1 VSREVNIQVDRRQV
15 VAFRLARHHLT
26 KRLDAGGLR
35 TAAATAP
42 QNTPPGSAP
51 LALRARAD
59 VSGAQVDQAI
69 AGERSLLQ
77 VWSLRGSPCIV
88 PTQELPM
95 FTTGL
100 LPDDEASWRAVL
112 VGFLPVI
119 DRLGWTA
126 TEVMEMVVDAT
137 QDALDGAVLTKREL
151 GTALGRRMP
160 EEFASWFEPGTFSA
174 FSAILT
180 RAASLTGTVTIAP
193 RSGAEASFVR
203 TDQWLGHPVPS
214 QSPSAA
220 RAALVRRYLHL
231 YGPSTVE
238 DFAGWAGVAEPF
250 ARRAWSAVDDPLAE
264 VDFVW
269 RRGVLLAE
277 DLEALTSGTPPHE
290 LRLLP
295 PYEPYLQQRDRTTA
309 VPDTGLHQR
318 IWRHTGNPGVV
329 LHNGEVAALWRQRK
343 KGRELRLT
351 IEPVTPLSTQDRRTI
366 ETEAEPLAEFR
377 GCAITEVGY
386 DESR

>member
-1 VSREVNIQVDRRQV
+1 MEVDRHQV

-26 KRLDAGGLR
+26 NRLDPDELSRAAG
-35 TAAATAP
+35 TAP

-69 AGERSLLQ
+69 ATERSLLQ
-77 VWSLRGSPCIV
+77 VWSLRGAPCIV
-88 PTQELPM
+88 PTEELPL
-95 FTTGL
+95 FTIGL

-112 VGFLPVI
+112 LGFLPVI
-119 DRLGWTA
+119 DQLGRTA
-126 TEVMEMVVDAT
+126 TEVMEMVIDAT
-137 QDALDGAVLTKREL
+137 HDALDGVVLTKREL
-151 GTALGRRMP
+151 GIALGRRMP
-160 EEFASWFEPGTFSA
+160 KELAPWFEPDTFSA

-203 TDQWLGHPVPS
+203 TDQWLDHPAPS
-214 QSPSAA
+214 QSPSDV
-220 RAALVRRYLHL
+220 RAALVRRYLQL

-238 DFAGWAGVAEPF
+238 DFAAWAGVAEPF
-250 ARRAWSAVDDPLAE
+250 ARRAWSAIDDPLAE
-264 VDFVW
+264 VDVAG
-269 RRGVLLAE
+269 RRGVLLAQ
-277 DLEALTSGTPPHE
+277 DAEALTSGAPPHG

-309 VPDTGLHQR
+309 VPNTALHKR
-318 IWRHTGNPGVV
+318 IWKKTGNPGVV
-329 LHNGEVAALWRQRK
+329 LRNGEVAGLWRQQK
-343 KGRELRLT
+343 KGRRLMVT
-351 IEPVTPLSTQDRRTI
+351 IEPVTTLSTRDRTVI
-366 ETEAEPLAEFR
+366 EAEAEPLAEFR

>member
-1 VSREVNIQVDRRQV
+1 VPVDRHQV

-26 KRLDAGGLR
+26 ERLKQGGLR

-69 AGERSLLQ
+69 ANERALVQ
-77 VWSLRGSPCIV
+77 VWSLRGAPCIV
-88 PTQELPM
+88 PTEELPL
-95 FTTGL
+95 FTLGL
-100 LPDDEASWRAVL
+100 LPDDEASWRAAL

-119 DRLGWTA
+119 DQLGRTA
-126 TEVMEMVVDAT
+126 SEVMEMVIDAT
-137 QDALDGAVLTKREL
+137 YDALDGVVLTKREL

-160 EEFASWFEPGTFSA
+160 NEFAPWFEPDTFSA

-203 TDQWLGHPVPS
+203 TDQWLDHPVSS
-214 QSPSAA
+214 QSPSDA
-220 RAALVRRYLHL
+220 RAGLVRRYLQL

-250 ARRAWSAVDDPLAE
+250 ARRAWAAVDDPLAE
-264 VDFVW
+264 VDLAG
-269 RRGVLLAE
+269 RRCVVLAQ
-277 DLEALTSGTPPHE
+277 DVEALTSGGLPQG

-309 VPDTGLHQR
+309 VPDMALHQR
-318 IWRHTGNPGVV
+318 IWKKTGNPGVV
-329 LHNGEVAALWRQRK
+329 LRNGEVAGLWRQHKQGRK
-343 KGRELRLT
+343 LMVT
-351 IEPVTPLSTQDRRTI
+351 IEPVTTLSVQDRTLI
-366 ETEAEPLAEFR
+366 EAEAEPLAEFR
-377 GCAITEVGY
+377 GCTITEVGY
-386 DESR
+386 DESRSSR

>member
-1 VSREVNIQVDRRQV
+1 VPVDRHQV
-15 VAFRLARHHLT
+15 VAFRLARHQLT
-26 KRLDAGGLR
+26 ERLDPGGLHR
-35 TAAATAP
+35 AAGTAP

-69 AGERSLLQ
+69 ANERSLLQ
-77 VWSLRGSPCIV
+77 VWSLRGAPCIV
-88 PTQELPM
+88 ATQELPL

-100 LPDDEASWRAVL
+100 LPDDEESWRAVL
-112 VGFLPVI
+112 LGFLPVI
-119 DRLGWTA
+119 DQLGRTA
-126 TEVMEMVVDAT
+126 TEVMELVIDAT
-137 QDALDGAVLTKREL
+137 HDALDGVVLTKREL
-151 GTALGRRMP
+151 GTALGHRMP
-160 EEFASWFEPGTFSA
+160 EEFAPWLEPDTFSA

-203 TDQWLGHPVPS
+203 TDQWLGCSVPT
-214 QSPSAA
+214 QPPSHA

-238 DFAGWAGVAEPF
+238 DFAGWAGVAEQF

-264 VDFVW
+264 VDFAG
-269 RRGVLLAE
+269 RRGVVLAQ
-277 DLEALTSGTPPHE
+277 DVEALTSAAPPHG

-295 PYEPYLQQRDRTTA
+295 PYEPYLQQRDRMTA
-309 VPDTGLHQR
+309 VPDTALHRR
-318 IWRHTGNPGVV
+318 IWKHTGNPGVV
-329 LHNGEVAALWRQRK
+329 LRDGEVTGLWRQRK
-343 KGRELRLT
+343 KGRKLLVT
-351 IEPVTPLSTQDRRTI
+351 VEPVTTLSTRDRTLI
-366 ETEAEPLAEFR
+366 QAEAEPLAEFR